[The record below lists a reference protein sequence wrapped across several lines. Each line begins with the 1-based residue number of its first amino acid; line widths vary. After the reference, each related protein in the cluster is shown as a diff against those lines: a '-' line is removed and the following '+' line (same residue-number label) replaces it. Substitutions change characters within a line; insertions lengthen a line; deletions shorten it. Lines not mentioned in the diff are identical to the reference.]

1 MQLQGGGEGGGG
13 VEWTDDPDEEVDTLH
28 SFVRTFVKDLQ
39 TITKTIKQ
47 RTVLQIKTAGR
58 HSREGEAATAT
69 ISSVETL
76 YYV

>member
-1 MQLQGGGEGGGG
+1 MQLQSGGGGCGG
-13 VEWTDDPDEEVDTLH
+13 VEWTDEEVDTQH

-69 ISSVETL
+69 ISSVETIF
-76 YYV
+76 YV

>member
-1 MQLQGGGEGGGG
+1 MQLQGGCGGGG
-13 VEWTDDPDEEVDTLH
+13 SVDWTDEEEDTLL
-28 SFVRTFVKDLQ
+28 SFVRTFVKEVQ
-39 TITKTIKQ
+39 TTSETIKQ

>member
-1 MQLQGGGEGGGG
+1 MQLQGGGGAGGCGG
-13 VEWTDDPDEEVDTLH
+13 VEWTDEEVDTLH

-58 HSREGEAATAT
+58 HSREGETATAT

>member
-1 MQLQGGGEGGGG
+1 MQLQGGGGDGGG
-13 VEWTDDPDEEVDTLH
+13 VEWTDEEVDTLH

-58 HSREGEAATAT
+58 HSSEGEAATAT

>member
-1 MQLQGGGEGGGG
+1 MQLQGGGGGYGG
-13 VEWTDDPDEEVDTLH
+13 VEWTDEEEDTLH

-69 ISSVETL
+69 ISSVETIF
-76 YYV
+76 YV

>member
-1 MQLQGGGEGGGG
+1 MQLQGGGGGGGG
-13 VEWTDDPDEEVDTLH
+13 VEWTDEEVDTLH
-28 SFVRTFVKDLQ
+28 SFVRTFVKEVQ